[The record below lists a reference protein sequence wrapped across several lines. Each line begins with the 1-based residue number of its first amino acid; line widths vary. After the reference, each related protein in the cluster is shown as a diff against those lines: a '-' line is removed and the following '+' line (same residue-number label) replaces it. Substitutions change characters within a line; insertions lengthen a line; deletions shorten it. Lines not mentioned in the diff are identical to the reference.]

1 MVEEEIIVG
10 SSRIYQENIRPLIVQ
25 TACEYESKIEIVAEN
40 ITVNAKSIMG
50 IMATP
55 IDRGNKIIIRA
66 SGNDEV
72 GALAGMRE
80 FFE

>member
-25 TACEYESKIEIVAEN
+25 TACNYESKIEIVAEN

>member
-1 MVEEEIIVG
+1 MVEEETIVG

-55 IDRGNKIIIRA
+55 IDKGNKIIIRA
-66 SGNDEV
+66 SGDDEAE
-72 GALAGMRE
+72 ALAGMKE

>member
-55 IDRGNKIIIRA
+55 IDRGSKIIIRA